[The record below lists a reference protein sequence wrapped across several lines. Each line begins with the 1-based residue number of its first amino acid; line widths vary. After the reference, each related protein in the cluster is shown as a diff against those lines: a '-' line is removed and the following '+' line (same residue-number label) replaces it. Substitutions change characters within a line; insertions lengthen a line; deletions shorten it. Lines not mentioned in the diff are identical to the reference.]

1 MSDRVIDVK
10 NLVKK
15 YGKFTALD
23 NINLEIRKG
32 EIYGLVGP
40 NAAGKS
46 TFISIL
52 TGLTKP
58 TQGDIYVNG
67 YSVSKQSGKIK
78 SMLGY
83 VPQDIALYPM
93 LSGLDN
99 LNFWAG
105 VYGLR
110 GPLKKKR
117 IQEVLKIVQLDKRA
131 KQKVDEYSGGMK
143 RRLNIAVGLI
153 HSPEI
158 IVMDEPVVGVDILS
172 KKYILDALLDL
183 KHKGCTIV
191 ITSHYINELSSLCD
205 RFTLLHNGQ
214 VKLSGTKKE
223 ILNYY
228 GHDDLEEV
236 MISVFGGSD

>member
-1 MSDRVIDVK
+1 MKDTVIEVK

-23 NINLEIRKG
+23 NINLEIKKG
-32 EIYGLVGP
+32 EIFGLVGP

-52 TGLTKP
+52 TGLIKP
-58 TQGDIYVNG
+58 TGGDICIKG

-78 SMLGY
+78 RLLGF

-105 VYGLR
+105 IYGLR
-110 GPLKKKR
+110 GSLKKQR
-117 IQEVLKIVQLDKRA
+117 IDEVLSIVQLDKRA

-183 KHKGCTIV
+183 KLKGCTIV

-205 RFTLLHNGQ
+205 RFALLHNGK
-214 VKLSGTKKE
+214 VKISGSEKE
-223 ILNYY
+223 ILVHY
-228 GHDDLEEV
+228 GSNDLEEV
-236 MISVFGGSD
+236 MISAFGSSH